1 MIRSLWIAK
10 SGLEAQQTQMD
21 TISNNLANVNT
32 SGFKRSR
39 TQFEDMLYQNL
50 RPNTTP
56 VNQQNGMP
64 SGLQVGTGSRPVA
77 TERIHSQGNL
87 QQTDKPFDMAISG
100 DGFLTVLL
108 PNGTLAYTRDGAFQK
123 NAQGQ
128 LVNGSGYP
136 LQPQVNIPD
145 GVDAVEI
152 GSDGTV
158 TARQQNGDAPLQIGA
173 IQLAT
178 FSNPAGLE
186 SKGGNLYGETLASGT
201 PRFNVPGNGGA
212 GTLSQGFLE
221 GSNVNVV
228 EELVNMIQT
237 QRAFEINSKAI
248 SASDQMLQKLSQL

>member
-50 RPNTTP
+50 RELPKTP
-56 VNQQNGMP
+56 VDQNNMP
-64 SGLQVGTGSRPVA
+64 TGLQVGTGSRPVS
-77 TERIHSQGNL
+77 TERIHSQGGL
-87 QQTDKPFDMAISG
+87 QQTGNQFDLAVSG
-100 DGFLTVLL
+100 DGFLSVLL
-108 PNGTLAYTRDGAFQK
+108 PNGTLAYTRDGSFHA

-128 LVNGSGYP
+128 LVNASGHP
-136 LQPQVNIPD
+136 LQPPVNLPAGVEDVDISNDGMVSVRQP
-145 GVDAVEI
+145 GVDAPV
-152 GSDGTV
+152 
-158 TARQQNGDAPLQIGA
+158 QIGA

-178 FSNPAGLE
+178 FANSAGLE

-221 GSNVNVV
+221 NSNVNVV